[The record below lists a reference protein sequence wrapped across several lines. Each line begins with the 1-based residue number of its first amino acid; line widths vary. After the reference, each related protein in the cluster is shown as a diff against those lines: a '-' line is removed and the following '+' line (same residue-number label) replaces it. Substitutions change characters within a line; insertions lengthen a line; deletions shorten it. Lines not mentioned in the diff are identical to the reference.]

1 MVLGRRLALEN
12 GGFGMVGTVPIHLL
26 HEDAGEKVPSFD
38 ELLIDV
44 GAADK
49 HTAETMAPVGSFA
62 YFSESYIAF
71 GDGKICAKALDD
83 RIGCMLMIELL
94 HSELEADTWFCFQV
108 QEEVGLRGAACT
120 GSRVQP
126 DRVLVLE
133 ATTAA
138 DLDGVTG
145 DKRVCVLGDGPV
157 VSFMDG
163 ATIYD
168 RALYRMARET
178 ADKNGIPNQTK
189 TAIAGG
195 NDAGAL
201 QRAGQGSAALAVS
214 LPCRYI
220 HSGASVVQ
228 QSDIDATRALLAAFC
243 PNYMIEYQQ
252 NLDLLRQ
259 YEQTDLF
266 SVRVLALAES
276 YGCDYNFARFYVQ
289 RTESGQ
295 MTAVLSYLDRDCTLS
310 LTKNA
315 DREELTA
322 FFAAMGYVRCFVQR
336 IFAWIGLTERG
347 R

>member
-1 MVLGRRLALEN
+1 VLKTLCDLNGTSGNEAAVRDYILEQIRPYCTTCTVDAMGSVIAFKKGKRTPEKRVMLSAHMDEVGFIITGATEEGYLQFAPVGGINPTVVLGRLALEN
-12 GGFGMVGTVPIHLL
+12 GGYGMVGTVPIHLL

-49 HTAETMAPVGSFA
+49 QTAEAIAPVGSFA

-83 RIGCMLMIELL
+83 RIGCMLMIQLL
-94 HSELEADTWFCFQV
+94 QSELEADTWFCFQV

-168 RALYRMARET
+168 RTLYRMARET
-178 ADKNGIPNQTK
+178 ADENGIPSQTK

-228 QSDIDATRALLAAFC
+228 QSDIDAARALLAA
-243 PNYMIEYQQ
+243 
-252 NLDLLRQ
+252 LLPKL
-259 YEQTDLF
+259 YD
-266 SVRVLALAES
+266 
-276 YGCDYNFARFYVQ
+276 
-289 RTESGQ
+289 
-295 MTAVLSYLDRDCTLS
+295 
-310 LTKNA
+310 
-315 DREELTA
+315 
-322 FFAAMGYVRCFVQR
+322 
-336 IFAWIGLTERG
+336 
-347 R
+347 